1 MIHHRLKGLL
11 WDAGQGGGGGNAQAG
26 FSRKGKGKARVTRG
40 ATPRPASKF
49 FFWLVAQMN
58 ITHVLPQ
65 KKSKCMG

>member
-26 FSRKGKGKARVTRG
+26 FSRECQENVMVTSG
-40 ATPRPASKF
+40 ATPRPARTF